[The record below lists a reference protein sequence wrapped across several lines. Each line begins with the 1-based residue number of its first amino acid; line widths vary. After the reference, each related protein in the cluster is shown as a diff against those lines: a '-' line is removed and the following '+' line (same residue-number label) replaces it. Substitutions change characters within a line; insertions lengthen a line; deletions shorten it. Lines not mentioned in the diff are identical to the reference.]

1 MIVSEKS
8 FAGYG
13 TYYAAHKRPA
23 NRVSIAQAFS
33 TFISEIN
40 AKIDLHRPVF
50 ETAKNGRSSIVHTG
64 SRAKV
69 VDLVGA
75 KVARRLGR

>member
-13 TYYAAHKRPA
+13 SYRRQA
-23 NRVSIAQAFS
+23 NRVSIAEAFS

-40 AKIDLHRPVF
+40 AKVDLHRPVF
-50 ETAKNGRSSIVHTG
+50 ETAKNGRSSIIHTG
-64 SRAKV
+64 SRAKI

-75 KVARRLGR
+75 KAARRLGR